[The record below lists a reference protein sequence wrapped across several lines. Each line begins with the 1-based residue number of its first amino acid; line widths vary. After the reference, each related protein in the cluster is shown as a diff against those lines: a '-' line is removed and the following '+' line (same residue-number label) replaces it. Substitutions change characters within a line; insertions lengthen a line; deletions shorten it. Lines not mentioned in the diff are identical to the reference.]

1 MKESRFGAVALV
13 CAAAALVSWTV
24 PASGETLLERG
35 AYLTRSIAACGNCHT
50 PQTPQGPDD
59 SREMAGGNPIEEEPF
74 DAYPS
79 NITPDPETGIGTW
92 SDAEIVTA
100 IREGRR
106 PDGSILGPPMPFGLY
121 RGLSDRDVNAIVA
134 YLRVVK
140 PVRNQVPKSVY
151 RMPLP
156 PAWGP
161 PVGNV
166 AEVPRDD
173 KVRYGAYIA
182 GPLGHCIEC
191 HTPFEGGRP
200 DFENQLGAGGFP
212 FHGPWGVSV
221 SANLTPHKVSGL
233 GKWSDADIK
242 RAIRRGIRIDGSR
255 LLPPMAFAYYR
266 NINESDL
273 DALIAY
279 LRSLEPIDNAVR

>member
-1 MKESRFGAVALV
+1 M
-13 CAAAALVSWTV
+13 CAAAAAISWT
-24 PASGETLLERG
+24 ALAGGETLLERG
-35 AYLTRSIAACGNCHT
+35 AYLVRSIAACGNCHT
-50 PQTPQGPDD
+50 PQTPQGPDS
-59 SREMAGGNPIEEEPF
+59 SRELAGGNPIEEEPF

-79 NITPDPETGIGTW
+79 NITPDRETGIGSW
-92 SDAEIVTA
+92 SDADIVTA

-151 RMPLP
+151 RIPLP

-161 PVGNV
+161 PVGSV
-166 AEVPRDD
+166 AEVPRED

-191 HTPFEGGRP
+191 HTPFEDGRP
-200 DFENQLGAGGFP
+200 DFENQLGAGGFS

-221 SANLTPHKVSGL
+221 SANITPHKASGL
-233 GKWSDADIK
+233 GKWSDAQIK
-242 RAIRRGIRIDGSR
+242 RAIRSGIRIDGSR
-255 LLPPMAFAYYR
+255 LAPPMAFAYYR
-266 NINESDL
+266 NIDDRDL
-273 DALIAY
+273 DALIAFM
-279 LRSLEPIDNAVR
+279 RSLKPIDNVVR